1 LDLRELQKKDRIF
14 CEERG
19 WEKFSSSLVLIHLYE
34 ELSEVGEYI
43 LYKDG
48 YKKGGM
54 GNDKGT
60 DYENLKREFGQILS
74 LLMQLANSFDI
85 DLESAF
91 YQNLRSW
98 KKDLARTN
106 GKNIQINLFRGVFK
120 APLEGKWRKKMSNTI
135 NQSLIMV
142 LIIIYYYCIISI

>member
-1 LDLRELQKKDRIF
+1 MPPLHILLGEGDLLELKELQKKDKIF

-19 WEKFSSSLVLIHLYE
+19 WDKFPPSLVLIHLYE

-48 YKKGGM
+48 YKKSGL
-54 GNDKGT
+54 GNDRNA

-85 DLESAF
+85 DIESAF
-91 YQNLRSW
+91 LSEFEIMQKRFG
-98 KKDLARTN
+98 KKEWREYTN
-106 GKNIQINLFRGVFK
+106 NIV
-120 APLEGKWRKKMSNTI
+120 
-135 NQSLIMV
+135 
-142 LIIIYYYCIISI
+142 

>member
-1 LDLRELQKKDRIF
+1 LEGSDLLDLREIQKKDKIF

-19 WEKFSSSLVLIHLYE
+19 WEKFPPSLVLIHLYE

-54 GNDKGT
+54 GNDKCA

-74 LLMQLANSFDI
+74 LFLQLANSFNI
-85 DLESAF
+85 DLESSF
-91 YQNLRSW
+91 LSEFEIMEKRFGKEEW
-98 KKDLARTN
+98 KKYTD
-106 GKNIQINLFRGVFK
+106 KFV
-120 APLEGKWRKKMSNTI
+120 
-135 NQSLIMV
+135 
-142 LIIIYYYCIISI
+142 

>member
-1 LDLRELQKKDRIF
+1 MPHIPILLDKGDLLDLREIQKKDKIF

-19 WEKFSSSLVLIHLYE
+19 WDKFPPSLVLIHLYE

-43 LYKDG
+43 LYKEG

-74 LLMQLANSFDI
+74 LLMQLANSFDV

-91 YQNLRSW
+91 LSEFERMEKRFGKEEW
-98 KKDLARTN
+98 KEYTDK
-106 GKNIQINLFRGVFK
+106 IV
-120 APLEGKWRKKMSNTI
+120 
-135 NQSLIMV
+135 
-142 LIIIYYYCIISI
+142 

>member
-1 LDLRELQKKDRIF
+1 MDLREIQKKDKLF

-19 WEKFSSSLVLIHLYE
+19 WDKFSPSLVLIHLYE

-48 YKKGGM
+48 YKKAGM
-54 GNDKGT
+54 GNDKNE

-74 LLMQLANSFDI
+74 LLMQLANSFDV

-91 YQNLRSW
+91 LSEFEIMKKRFGKEEW
-98 KKDLARTN
+98 KKYMDN
-106 GKNIQINLFRGVFK
+106 V
-120 APLEGKWRKKMSNTI
+120 
-135 NQSLIMV
+135 V
-142 LIIIYYYCIISI
+142 

>member
-19 WEKFSSSLVLIHLYE
+19 LEKFSSSLVLIHIYE

-91 YQNLRSW
+91 LSEFEIMEKRFGKDEW
-98 KKDLARTN
+98 KKYTD
-106 GKNIQINLFRGVFK
+106 KFV
-120 APLEGKWRKKMSNTI
+120 
-135 NQSLIMV
+135 
-142 LIIIYYYCIISI
+142 

>member
-1 LDLRELQKKDRIF
+1 MPHIPILLDKGDLLDLREIQKKDKIF

-19 WEKFSSSLVLIHLYE
+19 WDKFPPSLVLIHLYE

-43 LYKDG
+43 LYKEG

-74 LLMQLANSFDI
+74 LLTQLANSFDV

-91 YQNLRSW
+91 LSEFERMEKRFGKEEW
-98 KKDLARTN
+98 KEYTDK
-106 GKNIQINLFRGVFK
+106 IV
-120 APLEGKWRKKMSNTI
+120 
-135 NQSLIMV
+135 
-142 LIIIYYYCIISI
+142 

>member
-1 LDLRELQKKDRIF
+1 LEEGDLLDLREIQKKDKVF

-19 WEKFSSSLVLIHLYE
+19 WEKFPPSLVLIHLYE

-54 GNDKGT
+54 GNDKCA
-60 DYENLKREFGQILS
+60 DYDNLKREFGQILS
-74 LLMQLANSFDI
+74 LFLQLANSFDI

-91 YQNLRSW
+91 LSEFEIMEKRFGKEEW
-98 KKDLARTN
+98 KKYTD
-106 GKNIQINLFRGVFK
+106 KFV
-120 APLEGKWRKKMSNTI
+120 
-135 NQSLIMV
+135 
-142 LIIIYYYCIISI
+142 

>member
-1 LDLRELQKKDRIF
+1 MQLLLILLEGDYLDLSELQKKDRIF

-19 WEKFSSSLVLIHLYE
+19 WEKFPPSLVLIHLYE

-54 GNDKGT
+54 GNDK
-60 DYENLKREFGQILS
+60 DASYENLKREFGQILS
-74 LLMQLANSFDI
+74 LLMQLANSFNV

-91 YQNLRSW
+91 LSEFEIMEKRFGKEEW
-98 KKDLARTN
+98 KKYMDTL
-106 GKNIQINLFRGVFK
+106 
-120 APLEGKWRKKMSNTI
+120 
-135 NQSLIMV
+135 
-142 LIIIYYYCIISI
+142 

>member
-1 LDLRELQKKDRIF
+1 MQLLLILLEGDYLDLRELQKKDKIF

-19 WEKFSSSLVLIHLYE
+19 WEKFPPSLVLIHLYE

-54 GNDKGT
+54 GNNKDA
-60 DYENLKREFGQILS
+60 DYENLKREFGQIMS

-91 YQNLRSW
+91 LLEFEIMEKRFGKEEW
-98 KKDLARTN
+98 KKYTD
-106 GKNIQINLFRGVFK
+106 KFV
-120 APLEGKWRKKMSNTI
+120 
-135 NQSLIMV
+135 
-142 LIIIYYYCIISI
+142 